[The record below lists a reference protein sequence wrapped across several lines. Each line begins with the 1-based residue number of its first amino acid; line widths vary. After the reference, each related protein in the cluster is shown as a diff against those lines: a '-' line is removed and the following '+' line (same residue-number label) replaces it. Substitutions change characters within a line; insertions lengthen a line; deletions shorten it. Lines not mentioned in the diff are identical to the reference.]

1 MIKKLLQK
9 YQAYRDKKFLA
20 RLERVLNNNVVG
32 ANLFI
37 EKNIYS
43 LRGFYMRLPKDA
55 MADLLNKIPPSLV
68 EERIRSGYYE
78 ENTRMPIPSFDEIIE
93 ANKDVLERI
102 KEKAAWLKQIYEA
115 PNPEVDK
122 IIAELREDVKNN
134 PMPKNMTKDEEIAWI
149 LKEANGEDDFEKLQ
163 AIISEDVTVQT
174 EKLKE
179 SIVAHFQEACGA
191 SYSFRDILDNLDDD
205 AIQEEII
212 KWARCNFLR
221 LQIIGEKGE
230 MQ

>member
-43 LRGFYMRLPKDA
+43 LRGFYMYIPKDA

-78 ENTRMPIPSFDEIIE
+78 ENTRMPISSFDEILE

-102 KEKAAWLKQIYEA
+102 KQ
-115 PNPEVDK
+115 
-122 IIAELREDVKNN
+122 
-134 PMPKNMTKDEEIAWI
+134 
-149 LKEANGEDDFEKLQ
+149 
-163 AIISEDVTVQT
+163 
-174 EKLKE
+174 
-179 SIVAHFQEACGA
+179 
-191 SYSFRDILDNLDDD
+191 
-205 AIQEEII
+205 
-212 KWARCNFLR
+212 
-221 LQIIGEKGE
+221 KGD
-230 MQ
+230 

>member
-43 LRGFYMRLPKDA
+43 LRGFYMYIPKDA

-78 ENTRMPIPSFDEIIE
+78 ENTRMPIPYFDEIIE
-93 ANKDVLERI
+93 ANKDVLKRI
-102 KEKAAWLKQIYEA
+102 KQ
-115 PNPEVDK
+115 
-122 IIAELREDVKNN
+122 
-134 PMPKNMTKDEEIAWI
+134 
-149 LKEANGEDDFEKLQ
+149 
-163 AIISEDVTVQT
+163 
-174 EKLKE
+174 
-179 SIVAHFQEACGA
+179 
-191 SYSFRDILDNLDDD
+191 
-205 AIQEEII
+205 
-212 KWARCNFLR
+212 
-221 LQIIGEKGE
+221 KGD
-230 MQ
+230 